1 MVNKFDLIDC
11 GVQSIVAL
19 HLYKGRGLDPLQ
31 VGSRVNHVDLSNKSR
46 NKFETLTDS
55 AHARTVRATIADRPD
70 HRPAYMAEPS
80 ACPKAASTH
89 GLATFLTIYFIP
101 CSLVQIQLI
110 FGR

>member
-31 VGSRVNHVDLSNKSR
+31 VGSQVNHVDLANKSR

-55 AHARTVRATIADRPD
+55 AHARTVRATSADRPPG
-70 HRPAYMAEPS
+70 HFGAQHMPPCILEESRE
-80 ACPKAASTH
+80 PKATNSM
-89 GLATFLTIYFIP
+89 
-101 CSLVQIQLI
+101 
-110 FGR
+110 